1 MLEQEGQRL
10 SVVEQL
16 ILLEFILMEIPI
28 ETEESGI
35 VKKVFVAEGDFVNV
49 DDALVEVE

>member
-1 MLEQEGQRL
+1 MLEQEGQQL

-16 ILLEFILMEIPI
+16 ILLEFILKEFQLRLKNPALS
-28 ETEESGI
+28 ENDVYEKGN
-35 VKKVFVAEGDFVNV
+35 FANV